1 MDNTPFIQ
9 FPEKLGNFI
18 FYDLNAIYEPDFHC
32 AKQNLN
38 ADEKQ
43 IRKYLGTYFLRSFT
57 EINTIFTDLIKNC
70 YIKEM
75 FEDKEEIHILD
86 IGGGTGANL
95 LGLLWG
101 MKDFYG
107 DDFRHKDICIVS
119 IDGNIEALK
128 IQEILLNKCFPDN
141 INLHPKNLEMCR
153 DNFKDIIEHTLD
165 EYQHKEMFDIITAF
179 KFVNELYTNDYY
191 NNKGMYRTI
200 TETISDYLIKDGLYI
215 LSDVTYPIKN
225 IGFLPNI
232 MNSEISNY
240 LRSDAAKLK
249 PIIPLSCAFW
259 HNRCRNPEN
268 CFIQRKIRLEF
279 NKNLKSKY
287 RLKGGLYNQRPHRL
301 TYKVFAHAIT
311 AEEILEN
318 VEEQQCYRIAEGRIC
333 EKGNYL
339 SNSNSANKYKDAFS
353 FNYSINGD

>member
-1 MDNTPFIQ
+1 MDNTPLIQ

-18 FYDLNAIYEPDFHC
+18 FCDLNAIFEPEFHY

-38 ADEKQ
+38 VDEKQ
-43 IRKYLGTYFLRSFT
+43 IRKYLGTYFPRSFT
-57 EINTIFTDLIKNC
+57 EINTIFTDLIQN
-70 YIKEM
+70 YHIKEM
-75 FEDKEEIHILD
+75 FENKEEIHILD
-86 IGGGTGANL
+86 IGSGTGANL

-101 MKDFYG
+101 MKNFY
-107 DDFRHKDICIVS
+107 DDFRHKDIFIVS

-128 IQEILLNKCFPDN
+128 IQEILLNKYFPDN
-141 INLHPKNLEMCR
+141 INLHLTNSEMYR

-191 NNKGMYRTI
+191 NNVGMYRTI

-215 LSDVTYPIKN
+215 LSDVTYMIEN
-225 IGFLPNI
+225 IAFLPKI

-279 NKNLKSKY
+279 NESLKSKY
-287 RLKGGLYNQRPHRL
+287 QLRGGLNNL
-301 TYKVFAHAIT
+301 AYKVFAHTST

-318 VEEQQCYRIAEGRIC
+318 IEEQQCYRIAEGKIC
-333 EKGNYL
+333 EKGTYL
-339 SNSNSANKYKDAFS
+339 FNQDSANKYKDAFS
-353 FNYSINGD
+353 FNSL